1 MKTAIRK
8 MGNSQGVLIPKPFLL
23 QTGLDIGE
31 VEIQVENDAIV
42 IRKPKRKSREGWA
55 EACQLIASKSAEQA
69 IAWPLIP
76 NNADAGFSW

>member
-31 VEIQVENDAIV
+31 VEIEVENDAIV

-55 EACQLIASKSAEQA
+55 QACQRLAETSSSQT

-76 NNADAGFSW
+76 NNADADFSW

>member
-8 MGNSQGVLIPKPFLL
+8 MGNSQGVLIPKPFLM

-55 EACQLIASKSAEQA
+55 QACQQIAAKTAEPPV
-69 IAWPLIP
+69 AWPLIV
-76 NNADAGFSW
+76 NETDAGFSW

>member
-8 MGNSQGVLIPKPFLL
+8 MGNSQGVLIPKPFLM

-42 IRKPKRKSREGWA
+42 IRKPKKKSREGWA
-55 EACQLIASKSAEQA
+55 QACQRIAEGTADQV
-69 IAWPLIP
+69 IAWPLVSTTT
-76 NNADAGFSW
+76 DAGFSW

>member
-31 VEIQVENDAIV
+31 VEIEVENETIV
-42 IRKPKRKSREGWA
+42 IRKPKRKVREGWA
-55 EACQLIASKSAEQA
+55 QACQQLVEKAPGQA
-69 IAWPLIP
+69 IAWPLIA
-76 NNADAGFSW
+76 NNADADFSW